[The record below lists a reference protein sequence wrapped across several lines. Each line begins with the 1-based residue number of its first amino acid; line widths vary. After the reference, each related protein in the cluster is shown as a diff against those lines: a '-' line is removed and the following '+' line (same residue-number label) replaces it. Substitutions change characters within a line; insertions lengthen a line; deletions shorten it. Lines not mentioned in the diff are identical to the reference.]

1 MPYFFRVYSCRS
13 WTKSQIY
20 SSINPKEEIAIF
32 SRLFILF
39 VLLSLSSVCACAA
52 VPPSSI
58 NLSVESSAT
67 DLSAIINKSLPKELY
82 KGQGGLGTSVT
93 VLRTGPVVV
102 SATDNFVY
110 LTLPVQL
117 TFGYAL
123 YESHP
128 LRTGLRFKARVNV
141 TPDWRL
147 KTELY
152 YTGLADNLADTLS
165 LGPLS
170 LKPKTMVENVT
181 QSVQRLLA
189 PIVDA
194 KVNDS
199 IQLRAKI
206 APLWQH
212 AFSPM
217 LVSKEF
223 SAWLKLTPEK
233 IVMSPLLAANNRI
246 RLSVGVITGA
256 AITVGPKPAAAP
268 VKALPPVQ
276 QLPSF
281 DKRFH
286 VQLAT
291 DIFLAD
297 LVTALNPVLLDK
309 TFGDERK
316 ITVKGFNLRGEDGR
330 LVIVL
335 TAAGDFDGEIT
346 ILAKPVY
353 DPQNNSLTFADVDF
367 DTRNAGLV
375 ISAGSWL
382 FSSSIRT
389 TIKTKLDAAVVEQ
402 LEKARV
408 KACTA
413 LSSVRL
419 ADHMNL
425 TGAVTSLSLGE
436 ATVLNDR
443 LSVAVIAQGE
453 TSVSLK

>member
-1 MPYFFRVYSCRS
+1 MYRLV
-13 WTKSQIY
+13 I
-20 SSINPKEEIAIF
+20 IF
-32 SRLFILF
+32 L
-39 VLLSLSSVCACAA
+39 LLSLSSVCATAA

-58 NLSVESSAT
+58 NLNVETSAA
-67 DLSAIINKSLPKELY
+67 DLAAIINRSLPKELY
-82 KGQGGLGTSVT
+82 KGQGGLGTLVT
-93 VLRTGPVVV
+93 VLRTGPVAVT
-102 SATDNFVY
+102 ATDNFVY

-123 YESHP
+123 YESYP
-128 LRTGLRFKARVNV
+128 LRAGLRFKARVSV

-152 YTGLADNLADTLS
+152 YTGLSDNLADTFS

-170 LKPKTMVENVT
+170 LKPKTMVENIT
-181 QSVQRLLA
+181 QPVQRLLA
-189 PIVDA
+189 PIIDA
-194 KVNDS
+194 KVNDA
-199 IQLRAKI
+199 IQLRARI

-217 LVSKEF
+217 QVSKEF
-223 SAWLKLTPEK
+223 SAWLQLTPEK

-246 RLSVGVITGA
+246 QLSVGVITGA

-268 VKALPPVQ
+268 VKALPPEQ
-276 QLPSF
+276 QLPAF

-286 VQLAT
+286 IQLAT
-291 DIFLAD
+291 DIFFAD
-297 LVTALNPVLLDK
+297 LVKALNPVLLGK
-309 TFGDERK
+309 TFGNDRK
-316 ITVKGFNLRGEDGR
+316 ITVRSFNLKGEDGR

-335 TAAGDFDGEIT
+335 TATGDFDGEIT

-353 DPQNNSLTFADVDF
+353 SPQSNSLTFEDVDF
-367 DTRNAGLV
+367 DTRNAGWV
-375 ISAGSWL
+375 VSAGSWL
-382 FSSSIRT
+382 FSSTIRN

-402 LEKARV
+402 LEKARL

-413 LSSVRL
+413 LSSVHV
-419 ADHMNL
+419 ADHVNL

-443 LSVAVIAQGE
+443 LSVDVIAQGE